1 MESEIL
7 SIYQR
12 AKSIRYTLHQQHRGL
27 KLDDHCGPFEPR
39 PFYDSMLVL
48 SMSAPSQQPSPF
60 AVHVLEPSV
69 PIFGSADIETNRV
82 QPILNL
88 DLDLTP
94 IWI

>member
-27 KLDDHCGPFEPR
+27 KLDDHCGPFQPT

-69 PIFGSADIETNRV
+69 LIFGSADIETNRV